1 MRTIIDIPEYDLD
14 LLAELCE
21 REDISRAEAIRRA
34 VRDYLRKPRDD
45 IEFVLRQTA
54 GSWGGDTFWK
64 RKETV
69 GYVEELRGEW
79 VQPKVDL
86 PKIEESVEAVVAAA
100 AQVAPVSM
108 IEQSKK
114 EPA

>member
-34 VRDYLRKPRDD
+34 VRDYLRKPRND

-54 GSWGGDTFWK
+54 GAWAGDTFWK

-79 VQPKVDL
+79 VQPKVEL
-86 PKIEESVEAVVAAA
+86 PKTDQPIDADAAVAQAAA
-100 AQVAPVSM
+100 GAALD
-108 IEQSKK
+108 QSKK